1 MVLLPLRLHEWFHST
16 ELLKSPL
23 QCVMLIANEGS
34 EDDASLLLLVHD
46 LVAAVGFKVGL
57 GFRGFEGV

>member
-1 MVLLPLRLHEWFHST
+1 
-16 ELLKSPL
+16 
-23 QCVMLIANEGS
+23 MLIANEGS

-57 GFRGFEGV
+57 GFRGFEGFRG